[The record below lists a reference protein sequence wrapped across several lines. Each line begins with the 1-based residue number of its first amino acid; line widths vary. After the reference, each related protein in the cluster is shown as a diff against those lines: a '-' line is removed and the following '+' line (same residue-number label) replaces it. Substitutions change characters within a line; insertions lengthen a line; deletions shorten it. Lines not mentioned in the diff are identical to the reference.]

1 MRRAV
6 TARTTTATGARE
18 RARSRVSLTRSIDQL
33 LKPRLVLVNS
43 AVGGTG
49 FLVAPGTVLTCAHV
63 VEEPIGEVVEVRHLG
78 VALDAEVESR
88 FPAAGGED
96 AFYPYPDLCLLRIG
110 GYEEHP
116 CVVLDERIPAIDQRL
131 YTRGYTTTL
140 SPMPSEEPSTFT
152 YEGLHD
158 VAGGQLLKLT
168 SGDAVA
174 GMSGSPLLDL
184 AGGVVAGVVKTSRG
198 ERGGG
203 WGIPVR
209 AAFAVMPGLKEANA
223 RHGDSDPQWRDI
235 LRSAG
240 QAHDSGVIVD
250 IDAIR
255 ERTPSRRPAG
265 VLFTVTNAGGAL
277 VKLVSMGLEVI
288 SCRRIVAPHHD
299 LPEGLPEQF
308 SLSVEIDPSPGVYE
322 LLDHAHMLQPQETE
336 GYSLQ
341 IHAAE
346 GWIYQLSLHVR
357 WREPGGSHLEVW
369 RSRPFELAFTITD
382 PGELLRAARE
392 ADQGGTR

>member
-1 MRRAV
+1 MK
-6 TARTTTATGARE
+6 
-18 RARSRVSLTRSIDQL
+18 LLRSIDEL

-43 AVGGTG
+43 TVGGTG
-49 FLVAPGTVLTCAHV
+49 FLVAPGAVLTCAHV
-63 VEEPIGEVVEVRHLG
+63 VDEPIGEIVEVRHLG
-78 VALDAEVESR
+78 VVLDAEVESR
-88 FPAAGGED
+88 FPAAAGED
-96 AFYPYPDLCLLRIG
+96 AFYPYPDLCLLRIRD
-110 GYEEHP
+110 YEQHP
-116 CVVLDERIPAIDQRL
+116 CVVLDERIPVIDQRL
-131 YTRGYTTTL
+131 YTRGYTTTF

-158 VAGGQLLKLT
+158 VAGGQLLKLMA
-168 SGDAVA
+168 GDAVA

-184 AGGVVAGVVKTSRG
+184 AGGAVAGVVKTSRG

-209 AAFAVMPGLKEANA
+209 AAFAAMPGLKEANA
-223 RHGDSDPQWRDI
+223 RYGESDPRWGDI

-240 QAHDSGVIVD
+240 KAHDSRVIVD

-255 ERTPSRRPAG
+255 ERTPAHRPAG
-265 VLFTVTNAGGAL
+265 VLFTVTNVAGAL

-288 SCRRIVAPHHD
+288 SCRRTAAPHHD

-308 SLSVEIDPSPGVYE
+308 SLSVEIEPAPGVYE

-346 GWIYQLSLHVR
+346 GWIYLLSLHVR
-357 WREPGGSHLEVW
+357 WREPGGSDLEVW
-369 RSRPFELAFTITD
+369 QSPPFELAFTITN

-392 ADQGGTR
+392 ANPGGTR